1 MLDFYIVVN
10 TVFISKKQFKS
21 KKNMI
26 KGDQMCV
33 FEKTIY
39 WKIMLDSLKYK

>member
-33 FEKTIY
+33 F
-39 WKIMLDSLKYK
+39 WKDNLLKNHAG